1 MVATVSANSM
11 TLKNTD
17 GTSLTYG
24 NTGGGNAT
32 GDASHHDS
40 FTLVRRT
47 GQV

>member
-1 MVATVSANSM
+1 MGNSM

-24 NTGGGNAT
+24 NTGGAAT
-32 GDASHHDS
+32 GVTSHYDS

-47 GQV
+47 GTCKFGF